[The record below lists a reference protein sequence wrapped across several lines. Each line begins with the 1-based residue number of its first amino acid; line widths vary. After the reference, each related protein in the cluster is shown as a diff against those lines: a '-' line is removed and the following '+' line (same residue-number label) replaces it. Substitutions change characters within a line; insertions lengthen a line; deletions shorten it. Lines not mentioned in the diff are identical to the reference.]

1 MTFFCGSILTA
12 RRTRLTLCKRTIVA
26 PLPDRQEYTGRCLD
40 RPNQS
45 YNFYAGS
52 SGVARMGL
60 SCCSGQEFCHG
71 LTMPRTGDSAP
82 MVDEGAGGIAF
93 VEAALSS
100 HAEGGRL
107 LDFQPAI

>member
-12 RRTRLTLCKRTIVA
+12 HRTRLTLCKRTKVA
-26 PLPDRQEYTGRCLD
+26 PIPDRQEYTARCLD

-45 YNFYAGS
+45 YNFCAGS

-60 SCCSGQEFCHG
+60 SCCCGQEG
-71 LTMPRTGDSAP
+71 G
-82 MVDEGAGGIAF
+82 DEGAGGIAF

-100 HAEGGRL
+100 HAEGGSW
-107 LDFQPAI
+107 LDFQPEI